1 MQVPNGDVG
10 KLQANFWVNNLIS
23 LLNVTSSDKAQK
35 PLICE
40 NCDSGDTAVSRCAE
54 CNVFMCDFCVK
65 AHKRMHNLKH
75 HQIVS
80 LEEIKSGGPKVLVK
94 PVYCEKHQGE
104 TLKLFCKSC
113 DKPICRD
120 CTIVDHQGH
129 KYLFVADAAAKE
141 KESVKQLLDK
151 TKAKV
156 PILSTGVKSVEEME
170 KQVQMNVTAV
180 TQDIDDLKN
189 KQFRA
194 LEETF
199 ANLKHEAKIIGQAKI
214 KQLQAQREGLMIA
227 LASVNNSVEF
237 TERALKDGSDVEVL
251 SMKKQLVTNLS
262 KLSSSTWQ
270 CEPCQENTV
279 QLRVNQDVW
288 QVAGNIASVDDV
300 RVALEKCTV
309 SMVGGE
315 TGVVYDTLAGQRREF
330 TIVLRDN
337 YGNQK
342 NGENVHVSV
351 VGPGSQG
358 PETVI
363 KVTDNSDGTYSFSF
377 LPQKQGRYQLTVAVS
392 SHQIQGSP
400 FQWQVI
406 APAKIPKPDQFSHQV
421 YWGHAVPGIPS
432 NPSIPAVPSLT
443 SLTRTEEVLSW
454 KVKII
459 NLDYEQ
465 IDVQKLLFDTV
476 YSQVLEPRVTQVQVG
491 VTAAGIGQWATESTG
506 TKTEPHNRAKVR
518 HSDQRFSHQNELQQ
532 SNIQSWRAGD
542 VFVLFLNMDTKKLI
556 IQNLRT
562 SETELFE
569 GIQGTVSPYLN
580 PDDSNVFSLAV

>member
-35 PLICE
+35 HLICE

-54 CNVFMCDFCVK
+54 CSVFMCDFCVK

-104 TLKLFCKSC
+104 TLKLFCQSC

-120 CTIVDHQGH
+120 CTIVDHKTH
-129 KYLFVADAAAKE
+129 EYLFIADAAAKE

-180 TQDIDDLKN
+180 TQDIEDLKI
-189 KQFRA
+189 KQVRA

-199 ANLKHEAKIIGQAKI
+199 ANLQHEAKIIGQAKM

-227 LASVNNSVEF
+227 LASVSNSVEF

-337 YGNQK
+337 HGNQK
-342 NGENVHVSV
+342 NGENIYVSV
-351 VGPGSQG
+351 VVPGSQG
-358 PETVI
+358 PGTVI
-363 KVTDNSDGTYSFSF
+363 NVTDNNDGTYSFSF
-377 LPQKQGRYQLTVAVS
+377 LPQEEGHYQLTVAVS
-392 SHQIQGSP
+392 RYHIQGSP

-406 APAKIPKPDQFSHQV
+406 PPADVSLARQEYRDQYLGQNV
-421 YWGHAVPGIPS
+421 R
-432 NPSIPAVPSLT
+432 LT
-443 SLTRTEEVLSW
+443 SLTRREGALSW
-454 KVKII
+454 KVKKIKP
-459 NLDYEQ
+459 DYTNQHGFGKKKACRTIPSHVSE
-465 IDVQKLLFDTV
+465 VQL
-476 YSQVLEPRVTQVQVG
+476 G
-491 VTAAGIGQWATESTG
+491 VTAPRIGVWGFISSG
-506 TKTEPHNRAKVR
+506 HRYDPYEPSREV
-518 HSDQRFSHQNELQQ
+518 
-532 SNIQSWRAGD
+532 SNIQSCQDGD

-569 GIQGTVSPYLN
+569 GIEGTVSPYLK
-580 PDDSNVFSLAV
+580 PESTTYFSLDV

>member
-35 PLICE
+35 HLICE

-54 CNVFMCDFCVK
+54 CSVFMCDFCVK
-65 AHKRMHNLKH
+65 SHKRMHTFKH

-80 LEEIKSGGPKVLVK
+80 LEEVKSGGPKALVK
-94 PVYCEKHQGE
+94 PMLCEKHQGE
-104 TLKLFCKSC
+104 TLKLFCQFC

-120 CTIVDHQGH
+120 CTIIDHQGH
-129 KYLFVADAAAKE
+129 EYLFVADAATKE
-141 KESVKQLLDK
+141 KEYVKQLLDK

-170 KQVQMNVTAV
+170 KRVQMNITVV

-199 ANLKHEAKIIGQAKI
+199 ANLKHEAKIIGQAKM

-227 LASVNNSVEF
+227 LASVSNSVEF

-251 SMKKQLVTNLS
+251 SMKQQLVTNLS
-262 KLSSSTWQ
+262 KLNSSIWK
-270 CEPCQENTV
+270 CKPCQEDTV

-288 QVAGNIASVDDV
+288 QVAGNIASVGDTHV
-300 RVALEKCTV
+300 SLEKCTV

-315 TGVVYDTLAGQRREF
+315 PGVMYDTLPEQRREF
-330 TIVLRDN
+330 TVVSRDKH
-337 YGNQK
+337 GNQK
-342 NGENVHVSV
+342 NGENIHVLV
-351 VGPGSQG
+351 VVPGSQG
-358 PETVI
+358 PETVM

-377 LPQKQGRYQLTVAVS
+377 LPQKQGCYQLTVAVS
-392 SHQIQGSP
+392 GHQIQGSP

-406 APAKIPKPDQFSHQV
+406 APAKIPKPDQQS
-421 YWGHAVPGIPS
+421 YWGYAAQLIS
-432 NPSIPAVPSLT
+432 RIPAVPSLT
-443 SLTRTEEVLSW
+443 SLTRTEGVLSW

-459 NLDYEQ
+459 NVDYQQTNVKKAMYGAVHSRAEE
-465 IDVQKLLFDTV
+465 LG
-476 YSQVLEPRVTQVQVG
+476 VTQVQVG
-491 VTAAGIGQWATESTG
+491 VTAAEIGHWVIASNGTRTER
-506 TKTEPHNRAKVR
+506 NRSKVTHFCQGFGR
-518 HSDQRFSHQNELQQ
+518 QRSK
-532 SNIQSWRAGD
+532 IQSCQDGD

-580 PDDSNVFSLAV
+580 PDSTKYFSLDV